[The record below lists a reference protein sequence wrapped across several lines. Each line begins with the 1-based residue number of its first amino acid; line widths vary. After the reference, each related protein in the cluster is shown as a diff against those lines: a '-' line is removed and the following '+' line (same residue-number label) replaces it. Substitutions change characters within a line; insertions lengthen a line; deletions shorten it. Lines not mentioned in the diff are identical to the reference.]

1 MVYLGQHRPPCVQHN
16 LRKAGS
22 EHLLWTATP
31 SELDDVWKAG
41 FKMSANLI
49 FELFSFITTGW
60 TWDIFNWS
68 ISGLNGAEI
77 VFTPCATTGEIN
89 ESTWG
94 IEAIFWLILVWYFS
108 IDLFLYF
115 WRREMQRLPT
125 VSSPAPLTGSAPRFF
140 PGWSTYVH
148 HTYRTMEMFK
158 VQTVKMQIF
167 MFLST
172 QRIQWRWW
180 NWSSQRA
187 RLLLRLQ
194 LCRCSRWKSHTGEQT
209 LTKIVD
215 LWCFYLD
222 IWSLKCDFFWQILFG
237 TWSLNRDYF

>member
-1 MVYLGQHRPPCVQHN
+1 MYLGQHRPPCVQHN

-94 IEAIFWLILVWYFS
+94 IEAIFLVDFGVIFFNWSFS
-108 IDLFLYF
+108 IFLKARDAAVANSF
-115 WRREMQRLPT
+115 FTCAVNRVGTEIFPRL
-125 VSSPAPLTGSAPRFF
+125 VNICASYLQNNGDVQSSNS
-140 PGWSTYVH
+140 
-148 HTYRTMEMFK
+148 
-158 VQTVKMQIF
+158 
-167 MFLST
+167 
-172 QRIQWRWW
+172 
-180 NWSSQRA
+180 
-187 RLLLRLQ
+187 
-194 LCRCSRWKSHTGEQT
+194 
-209 LTKIVD
+209 
-215 LWCFYLD
+215 
-222 IWSLKCDFFWQILFG
+222 
-237 TWSLNRDYF
+237 